1 MKKLALFA
9 SVLMLGALTAG
20 AGTLGVAAFNDG
32 AGTTDIN
39 LTPASLQATFLSLR
53 NNTGSASEYTV
64 LYYSLQGVDR
74 TPGAN
79 TFTVAGNAARSWR
92 PVATDANE
100 GAGSSIPNATGTA
113 GAGTASILYT
123 DATAP
128 SGIARIFVGNQSSYS
143 WSLIP

>member
-39 LTPASLQATFLSLR
+39 LTPSSLQATFMTLK
-53 NNTGSASEYTV
+53 NNTGSPQEYTI

-74 TPGAN
+74 TPAAN
-79 TFTVAGNAARSWR
+79 TFTIAGNAARSWR

-100 GAGSSIPNATGTA
+100 GAGSTIPNATGTA

-123 DATAP
+123 DSPAP
-128 SGIARIFVGNQSSYS
+128 SGVVRIFVGNQSSYS
-143 WSLIP
+143 WSMIP